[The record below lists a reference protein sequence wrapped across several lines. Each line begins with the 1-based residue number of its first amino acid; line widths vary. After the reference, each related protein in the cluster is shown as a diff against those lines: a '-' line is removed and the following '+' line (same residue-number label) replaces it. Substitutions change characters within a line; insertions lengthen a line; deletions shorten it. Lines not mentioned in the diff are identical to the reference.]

1 MQQEGYI
8 RWPSNQDIP
17 LILTLADASA
27 QPVTGKVPQVS
38 IRRFKETRGPLLD
51 NYFWNA
57 PSQNFIAFPV
67 WYNMTEVD
75 AANSPGLYAYTF
87 EQTLVGVEHIYH
99 VYYRHTS
106 VPVGFSFESHMVTN
120 EVYIPSSQPDPI
132 VVGPDSIMGQL
143 ELVKGL
149 LHHNAMLDN
158 QTYTGGQLATAR
170 LRVFDEAI
178 HVPLAEGG
186 SETLGRIAEFSIESS
201 YDPSGLNKKYVLK
214 RVFP

>member
-8 RWPSNQDIP
+8 RWPTNQDVP
-17 LILTLADASA
+17 LILTLADVNGL
-27 QPVTGKVPQVS
+27 PLTGKVPQVS
-38 IRRFKETRGPLLD
+38 IRRYKETRGPLLD
-51 NYFWNA
+51 NYYWNA
-57 PSQNFIAFPV
+57 PLQNFVAAPV

-75 AANSPGLYAYTF
+75 AVGSPGLYAYTF

-99 VYYRHTS
+99 VYYRHTAS
-106 VPVGFSFESHMVTN
+106 PVGFSFECHMITN

-158 QTYTGGQLATAR
+158 QTYTSGQLATAR
-170 LRVFDEAI
+170 LRMFDEAI
-178 HVPLAEGG
+178 HVPLVEGG

-201 YDPSGLNKKYVLK
+201 YDPDGLNKKYVLK